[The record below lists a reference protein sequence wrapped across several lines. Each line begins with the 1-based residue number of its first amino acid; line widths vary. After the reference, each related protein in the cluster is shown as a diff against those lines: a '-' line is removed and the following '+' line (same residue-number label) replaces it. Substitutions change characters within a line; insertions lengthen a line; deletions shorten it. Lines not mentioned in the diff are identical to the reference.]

1 MVRAENRVSDV
12 IWDSFNRLHDAKLS
26 GSLKSTELASLIEK
40 VGSVF
45 ANTIKKGKVS
55 EEGIE
60 DFEKEL
66 ISENVFTI
74 KHDNLANATKAIQE
88 ENDFAMQELEQ
99 KQEYAKPVLDAGSYE
114 KTFRKLGH

>member
-12 IWDSFNRLHDAKLS
+12 IWDSFNRLHDAKFN
-26 GSLKSTELASLIEK
+26 GALKSTELASLLEK
-40 VGSVF
+40 IGSVF

-66 ISENVFTI
+66 LSEDCFSI
-74 KHDNLANATKAIQE
+74 KHDNLNRAKRAIQE
-88 ENDFAMQELEQ
+88 GNDFAMQELEQ
-99 KQEYAKPVLDAGSYE
+99 KQEYAKPVLNADSYE
-114 KTFRKLGH
+114 KTFKKLGS